1 MASRYKHDWSVVNA
15 MRAAFESDA
24 SVTYAAIAEAA
35 GMGLRQIA
43 NYARREG
50 WGRSREVRSS
60 ARCLA
65 SAAGLKVRHRAIAQ
79 IAADFV
85 GPPKPPR
92 PEKVEAVAPNTPA
105 QPAQKNMTVASVF
118 DLGSGR
124 RVTTNR
130 NHEEVQL

>member
-15 MRAAFESDA
+15 MRAAFEGDA

-50 WGRSREVRSS
+50 WGRSPSVHREAMR
-60 ARCLA
+60 RA
-65 SAAGLKVRHRAIAQ
+65 SAIGLKSRHGAARAF
-79 IAADFV
+79 AASFV
-85 GPPKPPR
+85 GPPRPLKSQVFAPPPPAPDR
-92 PEKVEAVAPNTPA
+92 PMPA
-105 QPAQKNMTVASVF
+105 NMTVTSIF

-130 NHEEVQL
+130 NHEEIQL

>member
-50 WGRSREVRSS
+50 WSRSREARSA

-65 SAAGLKVRHRAIAQ
+65 SAAGLKVRHREIAQ

-85 GPPKPPR
+85 GPPKP
-92 PEKVEAVAPNTPA
+92 EKTVVVAPKTPD
-105 QPAQKNMTVASVF
+105 QPPQKNMTVASIF

-130 NHEEVQL
+130 NHEEIQL